1 MGTGRVERLDYAER
15 WLRDGLRV
23 VDPPGGLVTIEVDMS
38 NALALKRRMKETGTP
53 ITYTHLIVHAT
64 ARALTEHQELH
75 RLVAGNKRLFPDSV
89 DICLSVAGE
98 AVVTPVLIIKDAGNK
113 SLAEIAAHVR
123 ECAVEAQRQDRRF
136 AEILRRW
143 GWIAP
148 LGIVRRVLVRFLM
161 GRLWYRRRASGT
173 FQVTVISS
181 VDLSAPFLF
190 NTAAA
195 LGAGGVR
202 DRVVPIDGRIEIR
215 PMLVLACCIDHKV
228 WNGMDAAKFLNSVKS
243 NLEREIA

>member
-23 VDPPGGLVTIEVDMS
+23 IDPPGGLVTVEVDMS
-38 NALALKRRMKETGTP
+38 SAIALKRRMKEAGTS
-53 ITYTHLIVHAT
+53 ITYTHLIVHAA
-64 ARALTEHQELH
+64 ARVLTEHPELH
-75 RLVAGNKRLFPDSV
+75 RLVAGNKRLHPDSV

-98 AVVTPVLIIKDAGNK
+98 AVVTPVLIIKHAGNK
-113 SLAEIAAHVR
+113 SLVEIAAQIR
-123 ECAVEAQRQDRRF
+123 ECAAEAQQQDLRL
-136 AEILRRW
+136 ADLLRRW

-148 LGIVRRVLVRFLM
+148 FGIVRRVLLRFFL
-161 GRLWYRRRASGT
+161 GQLWYRRRASGT
-173 FQVTVISS
+173 FQITVIPS
-181 VDLSAPFLF
+181 VDFCAPFLF

-195 LGAGGVR
+195 LSAGRVH
-202 DRVVPIDGRIEIR
+202 DRVVPIEGRIEIR

-228 WNGMDAAKFLNSVKS
+228 WNGMDAAKFLNGVKS

>member
-1 MGTGRVERLDYAER
+1 MQE
-15 WLRDGLRV
+15 
-23 VDPPGGLVTIEVDMS
+23 I
-38 NALALKRRMKETGTP
+38 GTP

-64 ARALTEHQELH
+64 ASALTQHPELH
-75 RLVAGNKRLFPDSV
+75 RLVAGNKRSFPDSV

-98 AVVTPVLIIKDAGNK
+98 AVVTPVLMIKHAENK
-113 SLAEIAAHVR
+113 SLGEIAAQVR
-123 ECAVEAQRQDRRF
+123 ECAVEAQRQDRRQT
-136 AEILRRW
+136 EILKRW

-148 LGIVRRVLVRFLM
+148 LGIVRRALVRFLL

-181 VDLSAPFLF
+181 VDLCVPFLF

-195 LGAGGVR
+195 LSAGRVQ
-202 DRVVPIDGRIEIR
+202 DRVVPIEGRIEIR
-215 PMLVLACCIDHKV
+215 PMLVLVCCIDHKV
-228 WNGMDAAKFLNSVKS
+228 WNGMDAAKFLTSVKS